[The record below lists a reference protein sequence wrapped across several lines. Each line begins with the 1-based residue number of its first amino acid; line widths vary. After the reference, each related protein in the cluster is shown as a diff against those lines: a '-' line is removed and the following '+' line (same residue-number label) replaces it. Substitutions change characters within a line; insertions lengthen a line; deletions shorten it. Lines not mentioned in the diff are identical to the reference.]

1 MVMCAI
7 VVSKVTALSN
17 RKATSRD
24 IKKSIVVS
32 NPVSTIIL
40 FKNQNMDRFELVI
53 DIVNHIFQNDFIELI
68 LAVQYY
74 MVRQDNNAHLYFGHF
89 T

>member
-1 MVMCAI
+1 M
-7 VVSKVTALSN
+7 
-17 RKATSRD
+17 
-24 IKKSIVVS
+24 
-32 NPVSTIIL
+32 IL
-40 FKNQNMDRFELVI
+40 WIEI

-89 T
+89 IHSCRKIN